1 MLKKRSREYYE
12 ELPSEE
18 IVEQPVNDNINKPTT
33 TTTTTTTTIQ
43 NISNTSRVIKNIKSD
58 TEFINDKTL
67 NILMNSSKTN
77 NNKNNNNSKVTS
89 DIEFT
94 NLNPNI
100 PSDYFSCQ
108 NSTKGSCKNCNTE
121 QKLRECPSC
130 YGKLCCQCAHYCE
143 TCTDV
148 ICSFCCV
155 TDDNHCDCNECSYS
169 HSHEIDY
176 CIDCNR

>member
-12 ELPSEE
+12 ELPAEE
-18 IVEQPVNDNINKPTT
+18 IVEQPANNVNKP
-33 TTTTTTTTIQ
+33 TTTTTTTIQ

-58 TEFINDKTL
+58 TEYINDKTL

-77 NNKNNNNSKVTS
+77 RNNNDNKVTR
-89 DIEFT
+89 DVEFS

-100 PSDYFSCQ
+100 PSDYFSNQ
-108 NSTKGSCKNCNTE
+108 NSTKGSCRNCNE
-121 QKLRECPSC
+121 DQKLRECPSC

-143 TCTDV
+143 NCTEV

-155 TDDNHCDCNECSYS
+155 TDYS